1 MTEDWMDPWNA
12 DDPAAREREQRRRER
27 EARRREREARRR
39 LQVGQ
44 RVADAT
50 AAADQPRAA
59 SNPNGNDGSGDRPPA
74 ASKPTGSDGSAARP
88 PTDGDHRAAIEGE
101 EPAAVEP
108 TLPPLPPAPS
118 DAVRPRAKSVR
129 RRRIVVAAI
138 VLVLGLLIA
147 FAALLFQPFHGP
159 GHGRINVRIPKGATA
174 SDIADILDRDGVI
187 ANSTLFR
194 IRLDLSGNSGQIQAG
209 AYTLALGMSYGDA
222 IDALTAPPKQRTITA
237 TIPEGYDRRQSAALA
252 RQDGLRGNYL
262 AATKHSKFLNPAN
275 YGGPRSANLEGF
287 LFPATYELHPGASVG
302 KLVQEQVGAF
312 AQNFHRVDL
321 RYAKSKNLTPY
332 DVLII
337 ASIIQREAGVAGDFP
352 KVAAVVYN
360 RLHQGMPLQIDA
372 TIRFAENNYTKPLT
386 NSDLNLNSPY
396 NTYQNPG
403 LPPGPISNPGLTALK
418 AAAHPAHVSYLYY
431 VTKPGACGE
440 LSFATTYSQFQRL
453 QANYNNARAAA
464 GGKSPTKC

>member
-1 MTEDWMDPWNA
+1 MDPWNA
-12 DDPAAREREQRRRER
+12 DDPAAREREERRRER

-39 LQVGQ
+39 QQVGQ
-44 RVADAT
+44 RVGEAT
-50 AAADQPRAA
+50 AAAEA
-59 SNPNGNDGSGDRPPA
+59 DRPPA
-74 ASKPTGSDGSAARP
+74 AADRPAAASNPTGGDGSAARP
-88 PTDGDHRAAIEGE
+88 PIDGDRGAATEGDDW
-101 EPAAVEP
+101 PGVSEP
-108 TLPPLPPAPS
+108 TLPPLPPVPP
-118 DAVRPRAKSVR
+118 DGKRPRARSVR

-174 SDIADILDRDGVI
+174 SGIADILDRDGVV

-194 IRLDLSGNSGQIQAG
+194 IRLDLSGNSDQIQAG

-237 TIPEGYDRRQSAALA
+237 TIPEGYDRRQSAKLA
-252 RQDGLRGNYL
+252 RQDGLRGDYL
-262 AATKHSKFLNPAN
+262 AATKHSKFLNPAD

-312 AQNFHRVDL
+312 AQNFHRLDL

-337 ASIIQREAGVAGDFP
+337 ASIIQREAGVTRDFP
-352 KVAAVVYN
+352 RVAAVVYN
-360 RLHQGMPLQIDA
+360 RLHKGMPLQIDA

-386 NSDLNLNSPY
+386 NSDLSLNSPY